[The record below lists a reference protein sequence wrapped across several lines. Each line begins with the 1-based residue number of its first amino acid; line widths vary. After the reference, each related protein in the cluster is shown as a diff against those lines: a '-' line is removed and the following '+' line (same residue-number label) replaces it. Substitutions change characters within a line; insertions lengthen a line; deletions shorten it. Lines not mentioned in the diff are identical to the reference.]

1 MLYKVPELNEIYTK
15 PAQRIVDPLK
25 IHWLINLSEILKK
38 INTIKY
44 ILLFINILEIIM
56 SDHEEEVPQVEE
68 VKVEACETINDALR
82 SVIKKAQANNG
93 LVKGLN
99 EVCKALDKNGQNG
112 TMLVVMASNCDD
124 AKYQKTVTA
133 LAKRASVPL
142 LEVETRE
149 ELGEWLGHC
158 KYDAEGNAVK
168 VKGTSSL
175 AITDYGEETVALAFL
190 LKHLKENNLCW
201 TGLGCSG

>member
-1 MLYKVPELNEIYTK
+1 MG
-15 PAQRIVDPLK
+15 
-25 IHWLINLSEILKK
+25 
-38 INTIKY
+38 
-44 ILLFINILEIIM
+44 FINILKLIM
-56 SDHEEEVPQVEE
+56 SDHEDNEPQVEE
-68 VKVEACETINDALR
+68 VKEEVCNTINDALR

-112 TMLVVMASNCDD
+112 TMLVVMA
-124 AKYQKTVTA
+124 
-133 LAKRASVPL
+133 KRATVPL
-142 LEVETRE
+142 LMVETRE

-175 AITDYGEETVALAFL
+175 AITDYGEETIALAFL
-190 LKHLKENNLCW
+190 LKHLKEQ
-201 TGLGCSG
+201 GL

>member
-1 MLYKVPELNEIYTK
+1 
-15 PAQRIVDPLK
+15 
-25 IHWLINLSEILKK
+25 
-38 INTIKY
+38 
-44 ILLFINILEIIM
+44 M
-56 SDHEEEVPQVEE
+56 SDHEDNEPQVEE
-68 VKVEACETINDALR
+68 VKEEVCNTINDALR

-112 TMLVVMASNCDD
+112 TMLVVLAENCDD
-124 AKYQKTVTA
+124 AKYQKTV
-133 LAKRASVPL
+133 LN
-142 LEVETRE
+142 VETRE

-175 AITDYGEETVALAFL
+175 AITDYGEETIALAFL
-190 LKHLKENNLCW
+190 LKHLKEN
-201 TGLGCSG
+201 GL